1 MIARQLDGKVAL
13 VTGAGGTM
21 GRAVVRALVEV
32 GAKPSARVQGT
43 PPLTLAVSA
52 NCEETVR
59 FLLKSGADVN
69 AADDQGMTALMQAAG
84 WGHASMVQL
93 LLENGA
99 DPEAR
104 NKQGQTAWGL
114 AAVGQHQEVAEI
126 FRKARES
133 KPK

>member
-1 MIARQLDGKVAL
+1 
-13 VTGAGGTM
+13 
-21 GRAVVRALVEV
+21 
-32 GAKPSARVQGT
+32 
-43 PPLTLAVSA
+43 
-52 NCEETVR
+52 
-59 FLLKSGADVN
+59 
-69 AADDQGMTALMQAAG
+69 
-84 WGHASMVQL
+84 MVQL

-99 DPEAR
+99 DAEAR